1 MSGST
6 VPSGTTDQ
14 PLGFA
19 PQQTQATT
27 NFFSSQI
34 GANGVTTIV
43 GQDSAPV
50 PFSINFG
57 STGLYFVSG
66 INSVGGAVTL
76 AGGTNTLV
84 GGHTN
89 APTGLRGN
97 WAIQTGGGKSNIN
110 LASGADTVI
119 SGGTDTVH
127 AGGANVLIQVAA
139 GNTRGTAVDVTSG
152 FVTFVGGASAGAN
165 INLTGTGGGLVQLGS
180 GGGNVARA
188 GNGNTTLIGG
198 GGGDKLYANT
208 VTGAAGTTL
217 YATGNDTL
225 IGGGQGAD
233 TFFGYSSISGNGD
246 ALINVYSAQSG
257 QVVWLGGGN
266 DTVIM
271 GAGADSLVASAAHT
285 DGNALDLIVGWQTQ
299 DVLYVDGYAGSVT
312 LTDLGSSVRANL
324 SDGTRIT
331 FQGVA
336 ETSAIH
342 IVFGKPA

>member
-6 VPSGTTDQ
+6 IPAGASSQ
-14 PLGFA
+14 KLGFA
-19 PQQTQATT
+19 PQQNQTT
-27 NFFSSQI
+27 SSFLSTQI

-43 GQDSAPV
+43 GDDGATQ

-57 STGLYFVSG
+57 TTGLYFVSG

-89 APTGLRGN
+89 APAGLQGN
-97 WAIQTGGGKSNIN
+97 WAINTAGGKTVIT
-110 LASGADTVI
+110 LGAGADTVV

-127 AGGANVLIQVAA
+127 AGAANVLIQVAS
-139 GNTRGTAVDVTSG
+139 GNTRGTAVDVTTG
-152 FVTFVGGASAGAN
+152 FVTFVGGASSGAN
-165 INLTGTGGGLVQLGS
+165 INLGQGGGIIQLGT

-198 GGGDKLYANT
+198 GGGDKLIANT

-225 IGGGQGAD
+225 VGGGQGAD
-233 TFFGYSSISGNGD
+233 TFFGFSSISGNGNV
-246 ALINVYSAQSG
+246 LINVANAQSG
-257 QVVWLGGGN
+257 QAVWLGGGN
-266 DTVIM
+266 DTVRM
-271 GAGADSLVASAAHT
+271 GAGADSLVASAAYT
-285 DGNALDLIVGWQTQ
+285 DGDGRDLIIGWQAQ
-299 DVLYVDGYAGSVT
+299 DILYVDGYAGSVT

-331 FQGVA
+331 FQGVG
-336 ETSAIH
+336 ETSAIN
-342 IVFGKPA
+342 IVFGKPG